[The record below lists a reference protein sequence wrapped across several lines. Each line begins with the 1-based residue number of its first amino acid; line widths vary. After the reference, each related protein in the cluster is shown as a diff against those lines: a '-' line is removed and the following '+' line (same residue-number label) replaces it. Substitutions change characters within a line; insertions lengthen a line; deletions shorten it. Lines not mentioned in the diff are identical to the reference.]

1 MKNIRRLLILSCLAL
16 IAGCASGPKFS
27 EMQASLPT
35 LKAGEGRIYVFRDSM
50 FGAAIV
56 PTVYLNNQEVGRTM
70 ANSFFYID
78 RAPGEY
84 RISATTEVERSV
96 SLALAAGETKYVKV
110 SIGMGLFAGR
120 PNFEL
125 ANEAAARAA
134 LQSLSFSGK

>member
-1 MKNIRRLLILSCLAL
+1 MYNFRRLLLVTCVLA

-27 EMQASLPT
+27 EMQSSMPT
-35 LKAGEGRIYVFRDSM
+35 LKAGEGRIYVYRDST

-56 PTVYLNNQEVGRTM
+56 PSVYVNGQEVGRSM
-70 ANSFFYID
+70 ANSFFYVD

-84 RISATTEVERSV
+84 KVSATTEVERSV
-96 SLALAAGETKYVKV
+96 SLALAAGESKYVKV
-110 SIGMGLFAGR
+110 SIGFGLFAGR

-134 LQSLSFSGK
+134 LQSLSYSGK